1 MTAPSQTP
9 EAAGLE
15 DAGHIVWWK
24 AGGVSYYPKG
34 DDFTVSASCRVE
46 PLVTAASAQ
55 AAIDAVQA
63 CAQEEADR
71 LASKATEAQI
81 VAASWKDRAT
91 AAEARNAELSMLAYK
106 WMEAH
111 DRLQSGLHYDL
122 PNPADVPAEKAR
134 ADRLAKA
141 LKETRNRV
149 REWPIDDHE
158 TCMCGSPVASHG
170 MGDGHSPVSQGDH
183 AISMIVEAINEAL
196 QQETQP

>member
-1 MTAPSQTP
+1 MTAPSNANTSGLYLLMKRGLYYRPDAMGYTGIKDHAGRYSKDDAEDHADPASGVTMVSEAEAP
-9 EAAGLE
+9 EF
-15 DAGHIVWWK
+15 
-24 AGGVSYYPKG
+24 SPNCF
-34 DDFTVSASCRVE
+34 DD
-46 PLVTAASAQ
+46 
-55 AAIDAVQA
+55 
-63 CAQEEADR
+63 
-71 LASKATEAQI
+71 LA
-81 VAASWKDRAT
+81 RAHLLKQRD
-91 AAEARNAELSMLAYK
+91 AAE
-106 WMEAH
+106 
-111 DRLQSGLHYDL
+111 
-122 PNPADVPAEKAR
+122 AR

>member
-9 EAAGLE
+9 EAAGLVE
-15 DAGHIVWWK
+15 LIQSRIGQDFEGECHLT
-24 AGGVSYYPKG
+24 
-34 DDFTVSASCRVE
+34 DDEARSVVAH
-46 PLVTAASAQ
+46 LVTAASAQ
-55 AAIDAVQA
+55 AAIDAEKAKVA
-63 CAQEEADR
+63 ELEA
-71 LASKATEAQI
+71 LVASYRKTADLEAQGC
-81 VAASWKDRAT
+81 D
-91 AAEARNAELSMLAYK
+91 AAEARADRAEARIAELAALFGVCDGGRYLND
-106 WMEAH
+106 W
-111 DRLQSGLHYDL
+111 
-122 PNPADVPAEKAR
+122 KAR

-196 QQETQP
+196 QQETQK